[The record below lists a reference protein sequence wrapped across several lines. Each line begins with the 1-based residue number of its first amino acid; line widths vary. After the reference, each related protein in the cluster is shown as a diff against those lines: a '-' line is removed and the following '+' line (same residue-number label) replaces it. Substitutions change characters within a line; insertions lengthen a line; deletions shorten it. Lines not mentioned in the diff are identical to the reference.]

1 MTSPR
6 HQSCSLHRWWFEAF
20 LEYLEVPCL
29 FPRSKQAVKV
39 LEQLISK
46 QVSTWKIFDT
56 RISHKFSNAKVPKK
70 SSYFQVF
77 ARYPLNPWK
86 RYSFLCFDR
95 LSTDQ
100 SLFFGFWSKPPC
112 TSGRLQHQRLDRLKT
127 PATRKMTCW
136 KTRASGTHVENTSMV
151 LAINLA
157 NPNYWPTKKSCCVPC
172 IKKNTMERWNIIGEF
187 IYSNT

>member
-112 TSGRLQHQRLDRLKT
+112 TSGRLQHQRLDRLKLQQ
-127 PATRKMTCW
+127 R
-136 KTRASGTHVENTSMV
+136 
-151 LAINLA
+151 
-157 NPNYWPTKKSCCVPC
+157 
-172 IKKNTMERWNIIGEF
+172 ERWRVEKLEPLEPMWRTHPWYWLSTSQIQTIDPQKKLLCSLYQEKHHGKMEHHWW
-187 IYSNT
+187 IHLQ